1 MPFTLLYL
9 PSFPRKIT
17 AMAGRIRDEDVAYV
31 RDHSPIDEVVADYVQ
46 LKNAGGGQKKGL
58 CPFHDEKSPS
68 FHVTPSK
75 GYFHCFGCQTGGDVI
90 AFVMKM
96 DHITFTETIERLA
109 ERIGYQLR
117 YDESGS
123 SDRPSV
129 NRSRLVAANT
139 AAMKFYQEQ
148 LGLPGPA
155 QIGRDFIQKKGF
167 TKADADQFQVGYAP
181 DEWDAL
187 YKHLTALG
195 YTQEELSTAGLIK
208 ESARGT
214 QIDRYRNRVMWPVK
228 DISGDVVGFGARKL
242 AGDDV
247 DQGPKYLN
255 TSETPLYKK
264 SQLLYGLDVAKKEI
278 AKKRQ
283 VVIVEG
289 YTDVMAA
296 HLAGVTTAVATCGTA
311 FGDEHIRVIRRLL
324 MDDDAFR
331 GEVIFTF
338 DGDAAGQKAALR
350 AFDDDQKFVAQT
362 FVAVASNGMD
372 PNELRQ
378 SGGDE
383 AVRDLIA
390 RRVPLFEFAIKS
402 VINNYDTATPEG
414 RVTALNQVAPLIGKI
429 KDASLRPEYI
439 RSLAGWLG
447 MDTDTVSQ
455 AVKRVA
461 GKSNTPLPDQ
471 PASQV
476 NLKDPLLMLEREVLK
491 AKLQVPEMIADW
503 GSLEPNA
510 FTFPP
515 YAALRDAINQGDGD
529 TAKLIE
535 AAPDDYRYLITELTV
550 EPIRTT
556 GEVSDRYVVSI
567 FARLREVAISRQIAE
582 IKSTLQRLNPVEN
595 EAEYTK
601 MFTEL
606 VALEATKRVQKELA
620 IGDLI

>member
-1 MPFTLLYL
+1 
-9 PSFPRKIT
+9 
-17 AMAGRIRDEDVAYV
+17 MAGRIRDEDVTYV
-31 RDHSPIDEVVADYVQ
+31 REHSAIDEVVADYVQ

-117 YDESGS
+117 YDETGS

-148 LGLPGPA
+148 LNLPGSA
-155 QIGRDFIQKKGF
+155 QAGRDFIQKKGF
-167 TKADADQFQVGYAP
+167 TKADCDQFQVGYAP

-187 YKHLTALG
+187 TKHLTALG
-195 YTQEELSTAGLIK
+195 YTQEELNTAGLSK

-214 QIDRYRNRVMWPVK
+214 QIDRYRNRVIWPVK

-242 AGDDV
+242 ASDEV

-255 TSETPLYKK
+255 TSETPIYKK

-296 HLAGVTTAVATCGTA
+296 HLAGITTAVATCGTA
-311 FGDEHIRVIRRLL
+311 FGDDHIRVIRRLL

-378 SGGDE
+378 TGGDE

-402 VINNYDTATPEG
+402 VIKNYDTTTPEG
-414 RVTALNQVAPLIGKI
+414 RVSALNQVAPLIGKI
-429 KDASLRPEYI
+429 KDSSLRPEYI

-461 GKSNTPLPDQ
+461 GKSNTPLPNV
-471 PASQV
+471 PAGQV

-503 GSLEPNA
+503 SALEPLA
-510 FTFPP
+510 FTYPP
-515 YAALRDAINQGDGD
+515 YAALRSAIDNGDGD
-529 TAKLIE
+529 TNKLLE
-535 AAPDDYRYLITELTV
+535 SAPEDYKHLITELTV
-550 EPIRTT
+550 EPIRTD

-595 EAEYTK
+595 EADYTQ

-620 IGDLI
+620 IGESV